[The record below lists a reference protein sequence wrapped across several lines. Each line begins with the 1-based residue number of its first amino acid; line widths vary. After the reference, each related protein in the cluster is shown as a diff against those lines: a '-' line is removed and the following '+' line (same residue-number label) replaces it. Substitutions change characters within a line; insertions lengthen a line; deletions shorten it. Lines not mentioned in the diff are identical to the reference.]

1 MSTRSQY
8 YYQRVLV
15 STETADGHGR
25 PHDPVPRDELPVS
38 TGGPFATPPQNFYP
52 TPLVTTTINTA
63 NCRIQFPET
72 LDGQY
77 LVRYITIP
85 NTLYA
90 VNATNQNIDWANG
103 AAHTATIPVGNYT
116 GTTLAAAVQLAMDTA
131 DAVRVYTVVYSDTT
145 HKLTITTDDTSAVV
159 FAGGNLN
166 TCWRVVGVAETGGV
180 SLASAAAFPF
190 PIFLSCPLSLGI
202 RIKQAPDA
210 GYVVGQQQGTL
221 IVPLLSEANAFNYYS
236 NDDFQQYLKFEKG
249 TKTMDIRVVNPVTGA
264 VVELNRGPWEMLLE
278 RIEPNLSIPKLK
290 RQRIFMEPPL
300 ASNYR

>member
-1 MSTRSQY
+1 MSTLSQY

-15 STETADGHGR
+15 STESADGHGR
-25 PHDPVPRDELPVS
+25 PQDPVPRDALQ
-38 TGGPFATPPQNFYP
+38 TPAAYVPI
-52 TPLVTTTINTA
+52 TTTINTA

-72 LDGQY
+72 LDGKY

-90 VNATNQNIDWANG
+90 INATNQAVSWFCSLAPLG
-103 AAHTATIPVGNYT
+103 PFAATIPTGNYT
-116 GTTLAAAVQLAMDTA
+116 GTTLAAAFQLAIDTA
-131 DAVRVYTVVYSDTT
+131 DAGRVYTVVYSDTT
-145 HKLTITTDDTSAVV
+145 HKLTVTTSDAASLVFNGGDINTSWRVLGVPEAGGTIVSAVV
-159 FAGGNLN
+159 
-166 TCWRVVGVAETGGV
+166 
-180 SLASAAAFPF
+180 FPF

-221 IVPLLSEANAFNYYS
+221 IVPLLSEANVFNYYS

-264 VVELNRGPWEMLLE
+264 DVELNRGPWEMLLE

-290 RQRIFMEPPL
+290 RQRIFMGPPL

>member
-1 MSTRSQY
+1 MSTLSQY

-15 STETADGHGR
+15 STESADGHGR
-25 PHDPVPRDELPVS
+25 PQTTVPRDALQ
-38 TGGPFATPPQNFYP
+38 TPAAY
-52 TPLVTTTINTA
+52 TPITTTINTA

-72 LDGQY
+72 LDGKY

-90 VNATNQNIDWANG
+90 VNATNQAISWLNSVGGQFA
-103 AAHTATIPVGNYT
+103 ATIPTGNYT
-116 GTTLAAAVQLAMDTA
+116 GATLAAAVQLAMDTA
-131 DAVRVYTVVYSDTT
+131 DAGRVYTVVYSDTT
-145 HKLTITTDDTSAVV
+145 HKLTVTTSDASNNLFATGAV
-159 FAGGNLN
+159 N
-166 TCWRVVGVAETGGV
+166 TAWRVLGVPEYSTLAI
-180 SLASAAAFPF
+180 ASAAAFPF

-264 VVELNRGPWEMLLE
+264 DVELNRGPWEMLLE
-278 RIEPNLSIPKLK
+278 RVEPNLSIPKLK
-290 RQRIFMEPPL
+290 RQRIYMGPPL